1 MFNVNKTVQDVT
13 QEIIDVMSFNEFPQI
28 LFVVKGYL
36 EGLIEKIEAME
47 SDVNSLQ
54 DLIELWHLNGKN
66 ERLSLDDVMFS
77 HRVLF
82 NLRHLKIRNFPLVE
96 LARKEELSHAYY
108 EKLLRCGSRLINFR
122 NFNPN

>member
-1 MFNVNKTVQDVT
+1 MESLRLKGIKTRIESNIFRKKTEPHISWIYHKSLYFGFFYYFLNVTSMFNVNKTVQDVT

-54 DLIELWHLNGKN
+54 DLIELWHL
-66 ERLSLDDVMFS
+66 D
-77 HRVLF
+77 
-82 NLRHLKIRNFPLVE
+82 
-96 LARKEELSHAYY
+96 
-108 EKLLRCGSRLINFR
+108 
-122 NFNPN
+122 